1 MKAVQ
6 EFHLS
11 AALWERIKPLLP
23 VHTPKPHP
31 LGCHRQ
37 RVPDRDVME
46 AIFFVL
52 RTGCQWKALDVTGL
66 TKGSTTHSRYQEWVK
81 DGVFARLWDEALRA
95 YDEVIGLDLEWT
107 SPDGSLH
114 KAPLGG
120 KKTGRNP
127 TDRGKGGV
135 KRSLQVEAQGIPIGV
150 ELDGANRHDMKL
162 TDSTLTSQPPA
173 VAAARQAWVE
183 ADVEQHLCLDAGCDF
198 DQVREVVAAHG
209 YTAHVR
215 PRGEE
220 VQAKKAG
227 QRARRWVVER
237 THSWL
242 NRYRHLLIRWAKKP
256 ENYLAML
263 HFSFAHL
270 TWNCCLV
277 G

>member
-1 MKAVQ
+1 METVQ
-6 EFHLS
+6 EFHIS
-11 AALWERIKPLLP
+11 DALWKRIKPLLP
-23 VHTPKPHP
+23 VHTPNGHP
-31 LGCHRQ
+31 LGCHRK
-37 RVPDRDVME
+37 RLEDRDVLS

-66 TKGSTTHSRYQEWVK
+66 VKGSTAHSRYQQWVAA
-81 DGVFARLWDEALRA
+81 GVFARLWDEALRE
-95 YDEVIGLDLEWT
+95 YDEVIGLDLEWC
-107 SPDGSLH
+107 SLDGSLH

-120 KKTGRNP
+120 EKTGANP

-135 KRSLQVEAQGIPIGV
+135 KRSLLVEAQGMPIGV
-150 ELDGANRHDMKL
+150 ELAGANRHDMKL
-162 TDSTLTSQPPA
+162 TDSTLASQPPT
-173 VAAARQAWVE
+173 VQAARQAWQE
-183 ADVEQHLCLDAGCDF
+183 ADVEQHLCLDAGYDYRE
-198 DQVREVVAAHG
+198 VRAVVAAHG
-209 YTAHVR
+209 YTAHIR

-220 VQAKKAG
+220 AQAKKAG

-270 TWNCCLV
+270 TWNCCLF